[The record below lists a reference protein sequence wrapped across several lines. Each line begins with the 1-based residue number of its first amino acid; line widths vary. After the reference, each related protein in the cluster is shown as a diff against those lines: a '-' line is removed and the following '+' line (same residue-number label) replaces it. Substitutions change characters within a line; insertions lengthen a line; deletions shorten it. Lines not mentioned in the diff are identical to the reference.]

1 MFICKVI
8 AKQSTHCS
16 NFIKQITIYS
26 FGVVQTDRL
35 FHPRGLFISITYI
48 AIMLILF
55 PLLFK
60 QIVATTPALAP
71 NVATLTPIIATL
83 TPIVATLTSDQ
94 SSGKLT
100 YVKTNCPEGPKVVS
114 GDQACNGCSPSNVFG
129 EHEWLFNHHQITG
142 EHGQFILDRGCSST
156 LNSVEIINTL
166 NNQRSTKKFRVSVT
180 NSLAEDSWTEVVV
193 QGNLPNTMN
202 CHIRDDCDQFESKFY
217 SFDAEV
223 ARYVKFEV
231 LEFHLFEGTKSV
243 GGGIRKFDIY
253 FGIYIL
259 TFM

>member
-1 MFICKVI
+1 
-8 AKQSTHCS
+8 
-16 NFIKQITIYS
+16 
-26 FGVVQTDRL
+26 
-35 FHPRGLFISITYI
+35 
-48 AIMLILF
+48 MLILS

-60 QIVATTPALAP
+60 QIVATTLALAP
-71 NVATLTPIIATL
+71 IVATL

-114 GDQACNGCSPSNVFG
+114 GDQACNGCSPSNVHTAYSIHG

-156 LNSVEIINTL
+156 LNSVEIINSS
-166 NNQRSTKKFRVSVT
+166 NGHRSTKKFRVSVSH
-180 NSLAEDSWTEVVV
+180 SLAEDSWNEVVV
-193 QGNLPNTMN
+193 QGNLPNSMN
-202 CHIRDDCDQFESKFY
+202 CPQRDDCESKFY
-217 SFDAEV
+217 SFNAEV

-231 LEFHLFEGTKSV
+231 LEFHLHLERGPV
-243 GGGIRKFDIY
+243 GGGLRKFDIY

-259 TFM
+259 TFI

>member
-1 MFICKVI
+1 M
-8 AKQSTHCS
+8 S

-60 QIVATTPALAP
+60 QIIATTPALAP
-71 NVATLTPIIATL
+71 NVATITPIIATL

-114 GDQACNGCSPSNVFG
+114 GDQASCCPASNVFDMDSQ
-129 EHEWLFNHHQITG
+129 WLYDHRYVTG
-142 EHGQFILDRGCSST
+142 EHAQFILDRVCSST
-156 LNSVEIINTL
+156 LNSVEIINSS
-166 NNQRSTKKFRVSVT
+166 NGHRSTKKFRVSVSH
-180 NSLAEDSWTEVVV
+180 SLAEDSWNEVVV
-193 QGNLPNTMN
+193 QGNLPNSMN
-202 CHIRDDCDQFESKFY
+202 CPQRDDCESMFY
-217 SFDAEV
+217 SFNAEV

-243 GGGIRKFDIY
+243 GGGIRKFYIY

>member
-1 MFICKVI
+1 
-8 AKQSTHCS
+8 
-16 NFIKQITIYS
+16 
-26 FGVVQTDRL
+26 
-35 FHPRGLFISITYI
+35 
-48 AIMLILF
+48 MLILF

-60 QIVATTPALAP
+60 QIVATIQALAP
-71 NVATLTPIIATL
+71 N
-83 TPIVATLTSDQ
+83 VATLTSDQ

-114 GDQACNGCSPSNVFG
+114 GDQACNGCSPSNVHTAYSIHG

-166 NNQRSTKKFRVSVT
+166 NGDRSTKKFRVSVT

-217 SFDAEV
+217 SFNAEV

-231 LEFHLFEGTKSV
+231 LEFHLHLERGPV
-243 GGGIRKFDIY
+243 GGGLRKFDIY

>member
-48 AIMLILF
+48 AIMLIIF

-114 GDQACNGCSPSNVFG
+114 GDQAGPRCSPSNEFVKNAKNG
-129 EHEWLFNHHQITG
+129 WLFNHHSITG

-156 LNSVEIINTL
+156 LNSVEIINAW
-166 NNQRSTKKFRVSVT
+166 NDQRSTKKFRVSLS
-180 NSLAEDSWTEVVV
+180 NSLAEDS
-193 QGNLPNTMN
+193 
-202 CHIRDDCDQFESKFY
+202 
-217 SFDAEV
+217 
-223 ARYVKFEV
+223 
-231 LEFHLFEGTKSV
+231 
-243 GGGIRKFDIY
+243 
-253 FGIYIL
+253 
-259 TFM
+259 